1 MYFQSLI
8 PLDAGSSSPKATR
21 VGILGKAEVIVA
33 LGGLPQAAEHSADA
47 CDGTYLLVLRTKAA
61 AERGGD
67 QATLLQSGQCTIV
80 EGSPGVAVESMVNTG
95 CLAVQFTQAALD
107 AISDDANATRV
118 TSLGSTGEPL
128 RDECVTAI
136 GAAMVSDIDAATP
149 SSRLFLSSLALA
161 LLTHVAIRYGGLGPL
176 ERIRKGGLA
185 PWQVQ
190 RAQERMLAGLDTDV
204 ELSAVA
210 RECGLSMSHFSR
222 AFRNTVGEPP
232 HTWLVKRRLEAAKE
246 MMASRD
252 VTLATVALSC
262 GFADQSHFTRA
273 FTRQVGTSPGLWRRC
288 LAR

>member
-1 MYFQSLI
+1 MYHESIVPFGA
-8 PLDAGSSSPKATR
+8 DSSSPKAAR
-21 VGILGKAEVIVA
+21 VSILGKAEVIVA
-33 LGGLPQAAEHSADA
+33 VGRLLQTPERSADA
-47 CDGTYLLVLRTKAA
+47 RDRTYLLVLRTTAA
-61 AERGGD
+61 AARGD
-67 QATLLQSGQCTIV
+67 DEITLLQPGQCTIL
-80 EGSPGVAVESMVNTG
+80 GSDPCVRFESTVNIG
-95 CLAVQFTQAALD
+95 CLAIQFTQAALD
-107 AISDDANATRV
+107 AISNDANATRV
-118 TSLGSTGEPL
+118 TSLGPQGKPMQ
-128 RDECVTAI
+128 DDCVAAI
-136 GAAMVSDIDAATP
+136 GAAMVSDIDARTP
-149 SSRLFLSSLALA
+149 SSRLFLTSLALA
-161 LLTHVAIRYGGLGPL
+161 VLTHVAIRYGGLEPV

-185 PWQVQ
+185 PWQAQ

-252 VTLATVALSC
+252 VALATVALSC

-273 FTRQVGTSPGLWRRC
+273 FTRQMGTSPGLWRRC